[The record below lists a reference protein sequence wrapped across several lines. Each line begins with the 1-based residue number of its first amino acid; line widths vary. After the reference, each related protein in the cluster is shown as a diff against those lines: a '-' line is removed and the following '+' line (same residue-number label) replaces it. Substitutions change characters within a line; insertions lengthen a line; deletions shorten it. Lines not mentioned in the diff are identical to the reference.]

1 MGLSLQP
8 QHLKQYKDIAWL
20 LWKYG
25 RSDLVHDAGLE
36 EVMPQSDDA
45 STSKEKAEANELA
58 DDLEAMGPTYI
69 KLGQLLSTRPDIIPA
84 TYTKAL
90 KRLQDKVAPFEF
102 SEVEKI
108 IASELGVRVSRAFQS
123 IDPVPMAAASIGQVH
138 RAVMRDGREVAV
150 KVQRPGIRERMIQD
164 LDVLCDI
171 AEFLDN
177 HTEAGKRAKFTAVLA
192 EFRKML
198 LRELDYREEAQNL
211 ITLGHNLRA
220 FPRIMVPQP
229 VEDFSTAR
237 VLTME
242 YVHGQKLTALSPVVR
257 LELDGDEL
265 ADELFKAYLQQ
276 ILVDGFF
283 HADPHP
289 GNIFL
294 AQDNRIAI
302 LDLGMAARLSSVLQE
317 DLLRLVLAI
326 SEGRNEDVVEFAL
339 KHGEKLEDFDEQKL
353 RRDLADLVGRKHDAN
368 LRQQQVGTVMLDIRQ
383 IGLDACLRLPP
394 ELSLIGK
401 TLLNLD
407 EVGWTLAPNFNPAA
421 AIRKNAGNLMEKRFW
436 KSVSPGNM
444 FTRALEVGEF
454 VQHLP
459 RRVNHILDA
468 VANNDLKINVDA
480 IDEIYLMAG
489 FQKVANRITM
499 GLILA
504 SLIIGAALLMRV
516 ETSWRLFGYPA
527 LAIIF
532 FLLAVAGGGVLMFQI
547 LFHDESSEKK

>member
-1 MGLSLQP
+1 MGLTLQP

-25 RSDLVHDAGLE
+25 RSDLVRNAGLD

-45 STSKEKAEANELA
+45 SASKEKAQADELA
-58 DDLEAMGPTYI
+58 DDLEKMGPTYI

-84 TYTKAL
+84 AYTKAL

-108 IASELGVRVSRAFQS
+108 ISSELGVRVSRAFQS
-123 IDPVPMAAASIGQVH
+123 IDPKPMAAASIGQVH

-150 KVQRPGIRERMIQD
+150 KVQRPGIHDRMVQD

-171 AEFLDN
+171 GDFLDN
-177 HTEAGKRAKFTAVLA
+177 HTQAGKRAKFSAVLA
-192 EFRKML
+192 QFRRML

-211 ITLGHNLRA
+211 VTLGQNLRA
-220 FPRIMVPQP
+220 YPRIMVPQP
-229 VEDFSTAR
+229 VEDFCTAR

-242 YVHGQKLTALSPVVR
+242 YIHGQKLTALSPVVR
-257 LELDGDEL
+257 LEIDGEEL

-294 AQDNRIAI
+294 SQDNRIAL
-302 LDLGMAARLSSVLQE
+302 LDLGMVARLSSVLQE

-339 KHGEKLEDFDEQKL
+339 KHGEKLDGFDEQKL

-368 LRQQQVGTVMLDIRQ
+368 LQQQQVGTVMLDIRQ
-383 IGLDACLRLPP
+383 IALDACLRLPP

-407 EVGWTLAPNFNPAA
+407 EVGWTLSPDFNPAA
-421 AIRKNAGNLMEKRFW
+421 AIRKNAASLMEKRFW
-436 KSVSPGNM
+436 KSLSPGNM
-444 FTRALEVGEF
+444 ATRALEMREF
-454 VQHLP
+454 VQHLT

-480 IDEIYLMAG
+480 IDETYLMAG

-527 LAIIF
+527 MAIIF
-532 FLLAVAGGGVLMFQI
+532 FLLAAAGGCVLMFHI

>member
-1 MGLSLQP
+1 MGLTLQP
-8 QHLKQYKDIAWL
+8 QHLKQYKDLAWL

-25 RSDLVHDAGLE
+25 RSDLVQNAGLE
-36 EVMPQSDDA
+36 EVMPASDA
-45 STSKEKAEANELA
+45 PSTPKEKAQADELA
-58 DDLEAMGPTYI
+58 SDLERMGPTYI

-84 TYTKAL
+84 AYTKAL

-102 SEVEKI
+102 SEAEKI
-108 IASELGVRVSRAFQS
+108 ISSELGVRVSRAFES
-123 IDPVPMAAASIGQVH
+123 IDPTPMAAASIGQVH
-138 RAVMRDGREVAV
+138 RAVLRDGREVAV

-171 AEFLDN
+171 GDFLDN
-177 HTEAGKRAKFTAVLA
+177 HTEAGKRAKFSAVLA
-192 EFRKML
+192 QFRKML

-211 ITLGHNLRA
+211 VTLGKNLSS

-229 VEDFSTAR
+229 VEDYSTSR
-237 VLTME
+237 VLTMD
-242 YVHGQKLTALSPVVR
+242 YIHGQKITALSPVVR
-257 LELDGDEL
+257 LELDGDGL

-294 AQDNRIAI
+294 SQDNRIAL
-302 LDLGMAARLSSVLQE
+302 LDLGMVARISAVLQE

-339 KHGEKLEDFDEQKL
+339 KHGEKLESFDEQKL
-353 RRDLADLVGRKHDAN
+353 RRELADLVGRKHDAN
-368 LRQQQVGTVMLDIRQ
+368 LQQQQVGTVMLDIRQ

-421 AIRKNAGNLMEKRFW
+421 AIRKNAANLMEKRFW
-436 KSVSPGNM
+436 KSLSPGNM
-444 FTRALEVGEF
+444 FTRALELREF
-454 VQHLP
+454 VQLLP

-468 VANNDLKINVDA
+468 VANNDLKVNVDA
-480 IDEIYLMAG
+480 IDETYLMAG
-489 FQKVANRITM
+489 FQKIANRITM

-504 SLIIGAALLMRV
+504 ALIIGAALLMRV
-516 ETSWRLFGYPA
+516 DTSWRLFGYPG

-532 FLLAVAGGGVLMFQI
+532 FILAAAGGCILMFHI
-547 LFHDESSEKK
+547 LFHDESSKKK